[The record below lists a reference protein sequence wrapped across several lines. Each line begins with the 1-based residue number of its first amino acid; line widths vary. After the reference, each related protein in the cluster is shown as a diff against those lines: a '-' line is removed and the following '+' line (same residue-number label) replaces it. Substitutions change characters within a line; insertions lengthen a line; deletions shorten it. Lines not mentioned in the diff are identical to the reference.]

1 MKLEEKLI
9 RLRRDNGL
17 SQLKVAEELGVSRQ
31 AVSRW
36 EVGSALPSTEN
47 LKRLAELYKVSID
60 ELLMECSELDSE
72 AEKQAIT
79 EQRGESRS
87 ETEIVIRRKPQN
99 LRCIITVMLILLGV
113 AGGYI
118 LGCWHTKRD
127 QSRNEPIP
135 MSQLDQEYWDL
146 DEVPEFTYGWP
157 ALVE

>member
-36 EVGSALPSTEN
+36 EVGAALPSTEN

-113 AGGYI
+113 AGGDI
-118 LGCWHTKRD
+118 LGCWHTKSD

>member
-17 SQLKVAEELGVSRQ
+17 SQLKIAEELGVSRQ

-36 EVGSALPSTEN
+36 EVGAALPSTEN

-72 AEKQAIT
+72 AEKQAVT

-87 ETEIVIRRKPQN
+87 ETEIVIRPKPQN

-118 LGCWHTKRD
+118 LGYWHTKSD
-127 QSRNEPIP
+127 QSRNKPIP

>member
-17 SQLKVAEELGVSRQ
+17 SQLKIAEELGVSRQ

-36 EVGSALPSTEN
+36 EVGAALPSTEN

-72 AEKQAIT
+72 AEKQAVT

-87 ETEIVIRRKPQN
+87 ETEIVINN
-99 LRCIITVMLILLGV
+99 LKKSLFAAVNT
-113 AGGYI
+113 
-118 LGCWHTKRD
+118 TD
-127 QSRNEPIP
+127 
-135 MSQLDQEYWDL
+135 
-146 DEVPEFTYGWP
+146 F
-157 ALVE
+157 